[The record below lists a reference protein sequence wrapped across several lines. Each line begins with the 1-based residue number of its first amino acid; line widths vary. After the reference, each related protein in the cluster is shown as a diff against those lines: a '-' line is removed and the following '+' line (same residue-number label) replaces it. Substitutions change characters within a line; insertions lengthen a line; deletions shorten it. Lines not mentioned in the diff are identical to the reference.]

1 MRPRSKR
8 YRKDAERATEQAFS
22 LDEAVKR
29 LKTFTKTKFD
39 QTVDLV
45 CHLGIDPKQADQ
57 AVRGSFS
64 FPKGIGKSKKV
75 IAFCP
80 DGLVAD
86 AKAAGASEAGSD
98 ELIDKVNKGWMD
110 FDVAIAHPSLM
121 GKVGRLGKV
130 LGPTGKMPSPK
141 SGTVTQ
147 DVTTAVRE
155 FAAGRIE
162 FRNDAGGNIHVPV
175 GKFSFKDEDLKDNIH
190 AFVEQLKRMKPASS
204 KGLYLKKA
212 VIAGTM
218 TPGVQIDMTHHA
230 E

>member
-8 YRKDAERATEQAFS
+8 YRKDAERATEQAFP
-22 LDEAVKR
+22 LEDAVKR

-86 AKAAGASEAGSD
+86 AKAAGAMEAGSD

-147 DVTTAVRE
+147 DVTTAVKE

-175 GKFSFKDEDLKDNIH
+175 GKFSFKDEDLRDNIH

-204 KGLYLKKA
+204 KGTYLKKA